1 VPDVPAEVRWPR
13 NTWPDPATYD
23 RQARN
28 LAGMFAENFTA
39 YSDRVGAEVRA
50 AAPTGM

>member
-1 VPDVPAEVRWPR
+1 MPGASDRLHAIL
-13 NTWPDPATYD
+13 DPGAYD
-23 RQARN
+23 RQARK

-39 YSDRVGAEVRA
+39 YSDRVGAEVLA